1 MSDMNSEP
9 SPFGGVPHNPWA
21 SEGAATHSAQASL
34 TMTGPV
40 AVEPT
45 THTSERRSWGATVA
59 AAVVALAVGAGAG
72 WFLGDRGSA
81 DAPDG
86 VQMYSGE
93 SIPGFPDAEIGKVPE
108 ALAEGLFYCVEM
120 DVSSFGKNADGVN
133 CEAAVSG
140 YRGKLRYVG
149 SDERAWIDDQLDRRS
164 EQDGF
169 KEVAVE
175 GLEAAEFR
183 ARFDNHDND
192 LTMLTLTDQDRSFYL
207 DVSAR
212 DDYGD
217 EPSDSENS
225 GFIRAV
231 EAVLGISGE

>member
-9 SPFGGVPHNPWA
+9 SPFGGAPHNPWA
-21 SEGAATHSAQASL
+21 SEGTATPSAQASPA
-34 TMTGPV
+34 MTEPV
-40 AVEPT
+40 AGEPT
-45 THTSERRSWGATVA
+45 THTSEHRSWGVTVA

-72 WFLGDRGSA
+72 WFLGARGSE

-86 VQMYSGE
+86 VRMYSGE
-93 SIPGFPDAEIGKVPE
+93 GIAGFPDDEIGKVPQ

-120 DVSSFGKNADGVN
+120 DVSSFGKTADGVN
-133 CEAAVSG
+133 CEAAVGG

-175 GLEAAEFR
+175 GLKAAEFPT
-183 ARFDNHDND
+183 RFDNHDND

-225 GFIRAV
+225 GFILAV
-231 EAVLGISGE
+231 ETALGISGE